1 MNNNISCQS
10 EREDIKYNKF
20 NGKHWFCQKVRDQE
34 MECGCSL
41 GLGHTNRRLLYL
53 SWTAN
58 GTLYLPLELI
68 GIECQANPGA
78 NEECTVAWGACN
90 HSFHWHCISRWIK
103 TRNTCPL
110 DNNNWELQ
118 RLGK

>member
-1 MNNNISCQS
+1 MESTGSAKKFEIKKWNAVALWAW
-10 EREDIKYNKF
+10 DIQTDVCSICR
-20 NGKHWFCQKVRDQE
+20 GQL
-34 MECGCSL
+34 MEPCIPFL
-41 GLGHTNRRLLYL
+41 
-53 SWTAN
+53 
-58 GTLYLPLELI
+58 TL

>member
-1 MNNNISCQS
+1 MIRRPPRSTQS
-10 EREDIKYNKF
+10 RSSAASDVYKRQIQTDVCSICR
-20 NGKHWFCQKVRDQE
+20 GQL
-34 MECGCSL
+34 MEPCIPFL
-41 GLGHTNRRLLYL
+41 
-53 SWTAN
+53 
-58 GTLYLPLELI
+58 TL